1 MMKRKIRIG
10 NLFIGGD
17 EEIKVQSMTKSK
29 TEDVRRV
36 INEIRKLEEAGC
48 EIVRVAIPDEEAANA
63 LKKIKRDTNI
73 PIVADIHFDY
83 KLALISIENGADKIR
98 INPGNIG
105 SEWKVR
111 EVVKACKERGIPI
124 RVGVN
129 SGSIRKDIL
138 KKYNGVNKDSMLAG
152 IEEEIRILND
162 MDFHNIVLSAKA
174 TDLRLFIEANEE
186 IDKRFDYPIHI
197 GVTESGPVPDG
208 IVKSS
213 IGIGYL
219 ILKGIGNTIRVSLT
233 ESSVK
238 EVEIAF
244 LILSSTD
251 KRRIFPEIIS
261 CPTCGRTEVDTM
273 RLVKRLLPELRSIK
287 KPLKVAI
294 MGCSVNG
301 PGEAKEADIGIAGG
315 KGFYL
320 LFRKGEIIREIK
332 EDDVVKEFLKEIK
345 KE

>member
-238 EVEIAF
+238 EVEIAY